1 MYMCPRH
8 STLHLIISWP
18 KLKTHS
24 PMEPFIIY
32 LERDIVRCMIMYTR
46 KKKYIYIYHNVTKLK
61 LIRLVTSGWLLQGD
75 EK

>member
-1 MYMCPRH
+1 
-8 STLHLIISWP
+8 
-18 KLKTHS
+18 
-24 PMEPFIIY
+24 MEPFIIY

-46 KKKYIYIYHNVTKLK
+46 KKKNIYIYHNVTKLK

>member
-1 MYMCPRH
+1 
-8 STLHLIISWP
+8 
-18 KLKTHS
+18 
-24 PMEPFIIY
+24 MEPFIIY

-46 KKKYIYIYHNVTKLK
+46 KKIYIYIYHNVTKLK